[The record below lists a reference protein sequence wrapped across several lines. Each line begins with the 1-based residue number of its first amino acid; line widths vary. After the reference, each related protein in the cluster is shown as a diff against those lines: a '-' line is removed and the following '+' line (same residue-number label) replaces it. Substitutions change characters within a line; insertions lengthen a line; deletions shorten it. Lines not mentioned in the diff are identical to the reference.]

1 MAEVAH
7 TNWYRAGTVAVTT
20 NSTKVYGSGTKFLT
34 AGINPGATFRVDRT
48 SYACEVLRVISD
60 TELEL
65 AAPYYGNSGSGLTY
79 SIDRN
84 FQSTLPA
91 QLASDIAALTGKYEK
106 YIDDN
111 LARIVGPSAYDVA
124 VAEGY
129 TGTKAQWLNSL
140 KAAGELTTL
149 LGRTEILTYHSAG
162 AHNALY
168 RGKNLGNTLTDAQ
181 SAAIRAGTFEDLYH
195 GDYWAMT
202 TQYTYYVA
210 TGDQTAQNGKTYFA
224 DVNGT
229 ALATQPTVGDDISE
243 AGYYEAVTA
252 TATVN
257 WRIADLDYYWRAGDT
272 ELTTH
277 HAVIVP
283 DTSLYSVRMNPTN
296 ITEGA
301 HVGSE
306 MYTKNLARAKALIT
320 AAFGANHILTH
331 RAYLQNAVKD
341 GKPSGGAWLNSTVEL
356 MTESIVYGGRHF
368 SSGSQDGGD
377 TIYNR
382 YNIDKTQLNLFR
394 HRPDLIS
401 NRQWYWLRD
410 VVSGACFASVNGAD
424 NANYNN
430 ASNSRVV
437 CARLS
442 LSINQ

>member
-106 YIDDN
+106 YIDDD
-111 LARIVGPSAYDVA
+111 LARIVGPSAYGVA

>member
-1 MAEVAH
+1 MAEAAH
-7 TNWYRAGTVAVTT
+7 TNWYRAGTVGVTT
-20 NSTKVYGSGTKFLT
+20 NSTKVYGNGTKWLT

-48 SYACEVLRVISD
+48 PYACEVLRVISD

-84 FQSTLPA
+84 FQSTLPS
-91 QLASDIAALTGKYEK
+91 QLAAAIAALTGKYEK
-106 YIDDN
+106 YIDDD
-111 LARIVGPSAYDVA
+111 LAKIVGPSAYDVA

-149 LGRTEILTYHSAG
+149 LGRTEILNYHSAG
-162 AHNALY
+162 AHKALY
-168 RGKNLGNTLTDAQ
+168 RGKNLGNTLTNAQ
-181 SAAIRAGTFEDLYH
+181 SAAIRAGTFEDLYP
-195 GDYWAMT
+195 GDYWEMT
-202 TQYTYYVA
+202 TPYTYYVA
-210 TGDQTAQNGKTYFA
+210 TSDTTAKNGKTYFA

-257 WRIADLDYYWRAGDT
+257 WRIADLDYYLRSGDNVD
-272 ELTTH
+272 LQTH

-283 DTSLYSVRMNPTN
+283 DTNLYTARMNPTN

-301 HVGSE
+301 YVGSE

-320 AAFGANHILTH
+320 AAFGAGHILTH

-341 GKPSGGAWLNSTVEL
+341 GKPSGGAWLNSAVEL
-356 MTESIVYGGRHF
+356 MTESMVYGGRHF

-382 YNIDKTQLNLFR
+382 YTLDKTQLNLFR

-410 VVSGACFASVNGAD
+410 VVSGACFAAVDSIGYA
-424 NANYNN
+424 AFII
-430 ASNSRVV
+430 ASNSGGGVRP
-437 CARLS
+437 AFL
-442 LSINQ
+442 IY